1 MHPGTK
7 DAAHQKYNS
16 ITYASQSAA
25 LLLVMLLV
33 ELQNTRKKRLN
44 RKKDPIYAIFLKRWG
59 FKDVKYDIPIQLG
72 PRSFNFSPQ
81 CKKSLYNIISGE
93 IPEN

>member
-16 ITYASQSAA
+16 ITYASQSVA

-33 ELQNTRKKRLN
+33 ELQNTCKKGWTE
-44 RKKDPIYAIFLKRWG
+44 KKIQYMLYFW
-59 FKDVKYDIPIQLG
+59 KDEGSRMSNMTFP
-72 PRSFNFSPQ
+72 FNSAADHSTFAHNA
-81 CKKSLYNIISGE
+81 KKSLNVIISGE